1 MKVASG
7 GERLFIGQ
15 CQYSIRNSFA
25 RGEAGASLDNT
36 PVAGASRS
44 FDLTANL
51 TAMKKR
57 LVPDGESAF

>member
-44 FDLTANL
+44 FDLTA
-51 TAMKKR
+51 MKKR